1 MIICQVCRTSV
12 YFGTLFC
19 PECCAK
25 ISEDSS
31 SPTNVLPLDQAAE
44 FLPLKAADGSPSPL
58 RATDSIL
65 LKVVGNNVGIP
76 LFGAGEYILGRSEKS
91 QAVIPDIDLNRFGAH
106 EKGVSRLHCHLRF
119 EGECL
124 LVVDLGSANGTFLN
138 DTRVLPDHPAAL
150 SDGDMLRLG
159 NLKIEVVRQTGGH

>member
-1 MIICQVCRTSV
+1 MIVCQVCHTSV

-25 ISEDSS
+25 ISEDAS
-31 SPTNVLPLDQAAE
+31 SPTNVLPVEKAAE
-44 FLPLKAADGSPSPL
+44 FISQKAAGNSPSPL
-58 RATDSIL
+58 RATDSIM
-65 LKVVGNNVGIP
+65 LKVTGNSVGIP
-76 LFGAGEYILGRSEKS
+76 LFGAGEYILGRSEKG

-119 EGECL
+119 EGDLL

-138 DTRVLPDHPAAL
+138 ESRVLPDHPATL
-150 SDGDMLRLG
+150 SDGDVLRLG
-159 NLKIEVVRQTGGH
+159 KLQIEVVRETGG